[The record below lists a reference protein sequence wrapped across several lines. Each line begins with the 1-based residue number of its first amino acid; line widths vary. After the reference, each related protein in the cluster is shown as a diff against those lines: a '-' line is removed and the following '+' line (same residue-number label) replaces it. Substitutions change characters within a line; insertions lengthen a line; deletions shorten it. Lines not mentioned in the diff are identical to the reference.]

1 MRPKFARR
9 HLLVTRQVPIGIL
22 DHQDRG
28 VQRDSPGHRPM
39 INRSDVTRAAFRC
52 ILVFSTACV
61 VALTGSAAAAPSHRP
76 VAPEARG
83 STLAWAYVSRTPVVP
98 GTLVDGAPRALQD
111 QSLNSS
117 FVVSLTAGG
126 RPVLGARITWRASDP
141 SSHITAFA
149 PTTDADGRA
158 RIWYFAGQAPVQR
171 ITATDRSTGRRIS
184 FTMRTATRI
193 KPTVGRYVALYFSAP
208 ASVTSSGT
216 NQAYT
221 VTATPQTDP
230 TRTFYQFITAWQQ
243 PDPSE
248 VSFYGGIQNFDC
260 DDDDSTMSP
269 RICDANR
276 GRLRGHLAIF
286 SAWNGRDDSGNIV
299 APVVS
304 HLPDTTFCA
313 DFTGEGE
320 GLKCTAALDW
330 HIGREIVWKVEKLPG
345 AAAPSQRVRSSV
357 SLDGG
362 GTYQEIATFDLPAPP
377 DFRTI
382 SPFVENWGG
391 DEAPTCLDVALRH
404 LTINAM
410 SFYDGSTWSRPAS
423 ASAMGGIY
431 SDDTTACENYSITAT
446 ADGLSIKSAG
456 QGTWLDL
463 RPVLAQSG
471 FEFPLRSGFADL
483 DQVRYQWQDVDISTM
498 G

>member
-1 MRPKFARR
+1 M
-9 HLLVTRQVPIGIL
+9 
-22 DHQDRG
+22 
-28 VQRDSPGHRPM
+28 
-39 INRSDVTRAAFRC
+39 TRATIGF
-52 ILVFSTACV
+52 ILSFAAACAI
-61 VALTGSAAAAPSHRP
+61 ALTGSATAAPSHRL

-83 STLAWAYVSRTPVVP
+83 SVLGWDYVSRIPVVP
-98 GTLVDGAPRALQD
+98 GTLVDGAPDALQD

-117 FVVSLTAGG
+117 FVVRRTAHG
-126 RPVLGARITWRASDP
+126 RPVAGARITWRASDS
-141 SSHITAFA
+141 SSHIALFA

-171 ITATDRSTGRRIS
+171 ITATDRTTGQRIT
-184 FTMRTATRI
+184 FTMRTAEHI
-193 KPTVGRYVALYFSAP
+193 EPTVGRYVALYFSAP

-230 TRTFYQFITAWQQ
+230 TRTYYELITAWQQ

-260 DDDDSTMSP
+260 SNDNDTMAP
-269 RICDANR
+269 LICGKGR
-276 GRLRGHLAIF
+276 GSQRGHLAIF
-286 SAWNGRDDSGNIV
+286 SAWNAKDAAGNILAPRV
-299 APVVS
+299 A

-313 DFTGEGE
+313 DFTGEGN
-320 GLKCTAALDW
+320 GLKCTAPLDW
-330 HIGREIVWKVEKLPG
+330 HAGRRIVWKVEKLPG
-345 AAAPSQRVRSSV
+345 ATNPAQRVRSSV
-357 SLDGG
+357 SLDDGV
-362 GTYQEIATFDLPAPP
+362 TYREIATFDLPVQP

-410 SFYDGSTWSRPAS
+410 SFFDGTTWSRPAS

-431 SDDTTACENYSITAT
+431 SDDTTACENYSITST
-446 ADGLSIKSAG
+446 PDGLSIKSGG
-456 QGTWLDL
+456 QGNWLDI
-463 RPVLAQSG
+463 RPALAQSG
-471 FEFPLRSGFADL
+471 SDFPLRSGFADS
-483 DQVRYQWQDVDISTM
+483 DQVRYQWQDVGISTVR
-498 G
+498 